1 MTNQVS
7 QLDAMKEITQDQQW
21 RTLAR
26 IRLLLLSVYSI
37 NASNQDIETSLRD
50 LRKLK
55 NGGFIVEKRHTK
67 DRVYEYRVTP
77 PTKV

>member
-1 MTNQVS
+1 MPQVS
-7 QLDAMKEITQDQQW
+7 QLDAMREIMQDQQW

-37 NASNQDIETSLRD
+37 DAVHDDIQTSLRD

-55 NGGFIVEKRHTK
+55 NGGFTVERRYTK
-67 DRVYEYRVTP
+67 DHVYEYRITP